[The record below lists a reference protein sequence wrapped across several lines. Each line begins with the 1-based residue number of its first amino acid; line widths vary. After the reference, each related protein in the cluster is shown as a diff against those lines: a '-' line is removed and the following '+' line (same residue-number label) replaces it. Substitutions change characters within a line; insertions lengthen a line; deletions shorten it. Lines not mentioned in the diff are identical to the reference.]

1 MSHRKIKGS
10 WHSFSLSKWKV
21 HFLHISSLLDLAIFH
36 NKFNFFHSGEFAVIL
51 FSIQF
56 NLKYAFYQINPTSL
70 QILRPTRWIRQQ
82 HSSYFELVIFSQ
94 KDQRERHHP
103 ILYPSCSKKSQYSL
117 LWKWAEERFGI
128 YCIGLFPLWSNRAQK
143 KRIKVWQGGGG
154 CNNSHNGEKSNDY
167 RYIMASIK
175 WRRN

>member
-1 MSHRKIKGS
+1 MEGRKQNPLSGCLLREAACRLLYVRATICNSQMLPGSQFSSPTFFLGLHNCECCPMSHRKIKGS

-70 QILRPTRWIRQQ
+70 QILRPTR
-82 HSSYFELVIFSQ
+82 
-94 KDQRERHHP
+94 
-103 ILYPSCSKKSQYSL
+103 
-117 LWKWAEERFGI
+117 
-128 YCIGLFPLWSNRAQK
+128 
-143 KRIKVWQGGGG
+143 
-154 CNNSHNGEKSNDY
+154 
-167 RYIMASIK
+167 
-175 WRRN
+175 